1 MANVHA
7 GEGRLPAVADA
18 VDVTDAG
25 VSKLLQLW
33 IADAS
38 APTGVG
44 WLEPQTLEATTVCR

>member
-1 MANVHA
+1 MLAKA
-7 GEGRLPAVADA
+7 ACRRVADA
-18 VDVTDAG
+18 VNVTDAG

-44 WLEPQTLEATTVCR
+44 WLEPTLEATTVCR